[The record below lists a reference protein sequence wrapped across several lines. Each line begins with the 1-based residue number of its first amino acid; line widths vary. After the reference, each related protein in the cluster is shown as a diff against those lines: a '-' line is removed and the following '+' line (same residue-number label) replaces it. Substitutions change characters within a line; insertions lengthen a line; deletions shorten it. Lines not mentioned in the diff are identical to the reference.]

1 MELQNGL
8 CKSMENSTLMRV
20 SRILYR
26 NPIVVFGGLIQFDA
40 MPITDEAS
48 MQNMFQI
55 HRQTQ
60 MRHPQIEVY
69 VEFETV
75 EAVAVQNDIDIHDD
89 RGAVYERMNSDSE
102 EDFEATYE
110 AGDEDEDG
118 DVGVEAAAEN
128 VVVRP
133 SSSQPMDVTPFMS
146 ELDLEAMHDPE
157 FSEYT
162 NIGVADAED
171 EEFWIGMEYSSRK
184 SVVASIRS
192 FTIAKGVDY
201 EVYES
206 EPQTFYAKCKMYGR
220 GCDWLIRA
228 SLIRKK
234 GCWEIR
240 RYNGRHTCTIET
252 ISQDHFK
259 LDSDTV
265 AEAIRPW
272 SRRIRPSKPVKV
284 QLYHQLP
291 KSLVGKA
298 EVHSQRFRWLGGF
311 LPSLAMVA
319 LGHGAEDA
327 WFSCPNRNMTTE
339 AQGVKILHR
348 VFWSFNPCI
357 RAFRHCKPLVQIDGT
372 HLYEKYKGTLLVA
385 VAQDGNQNIVPIA
398 FALVEGETAD
408 AWHFFLRSLRMYVVR
423 KDGVG
428 MISDRHDSI
437 RATVNCFGGDW
448 QPPRA
453 WWMFCIRHIGS
464 NFLRAFKVPHLQKLV
479 VNIGYSRTV
488 EEYNINYK
496 RLEERGKAYAR
507 WCDAI
512 GLRHWVLAFDEG
524 HRWGYVTTNLVECIN
539 SVLKG
544 ARNLPV
550 LALVRVTYYRLNKLF
565 TRKSA
570 ETHERKRAGYTYSA
584 FAQQR
589 IEAIVHCFDRR
600 NEVFEVCEMT
610 TEKVLVVDL
619 ARRTCD
625 CGHFQVERIPCRHVI
640 ACSSR
645 LAVYVHDVY
654 KMTEVRKVYR
664 FEFTPL
670 GDPETWPAYK
680 GPTLVANPALKRTSK
695 GRPKL
700 TRYLNEMDLRNMHG
714 PRICRLCGAQGH
726 SRSRCPQRAG
736 PSGAVWDHDAESGG
750 CAETA
755 ENGGCSE
762 CDGYHD
768 CRPVAVVYNK
778 KTAQTLHAKVAEGEV
793 VVGQVAVDDEERI
806 PSISTDVRRSACTNP
821 GTQPSVKNPRSEG
834 GAGPAV
840 G

>member
-1 MELQNGL
+1 MEGTANLVVYRNGEIIHNTHEGVRFVSQNPFSFVVPCTMTLMELQNGL
-8 CKSMENSTLMRV
+8 CQSMENGTLMRV

-26 NPIVVFGGLIQFDA
+26 NPIVVFGGLIQFDVL
-40 MPITDEAS
+40 PITDEAS
-48 MQNMFQI
+48 MENMFQI

-60 MRHPQIEVY
+60 MRHPQIELY

-75 EAVAVQNDIDIHDD
+75 DVQNDIDIHDD
-89 RGAVYERMNSDSE
+89 RDAVYEGMNSDSE

-128 VVVRP
+128 VVVHP
-133 SSSQPMDVTPFMS
+133 SSSQPMDVPPFMR
-146 ELDLEAMHDPE
+146 ELDLEAMHAPEFPEYANIGIADPE
-157 FSEYT
+157 D
-162 NIGVADAED
+162 G
-171 EEFWIGMEYSSRK
+171 EFRIGMEYSSRK
-184 SVVASIRS
+184 SVVAAIRN
-192 FTIAKGVDY
+192 FTISKGVDY

-206 EPQTFYAKCKMYGR
+206 EPQTFYAKCKMYGH

-240 RYNGRHTCTIET
+240 RYNGRHTCTIGT
-252 ISQDHFK
+252 ISQDHSK

-265 AEAIRPW
+265 ADAIRPLVETD
-272 SRRIRPSKPVKV
+272 PSIKVK
-284 QLYHQLP
+284 
-291 KSLVGKA
+291 SIIA
-298 EVHSQRFRWLGGF
+298 EVQSRFNYTISYRKAWLAKQKSIANVFGGWEDSYQA
-311 LPSLAMVA
+311 LPWWLSVMVQKMPGSVVQIETRP
-319 LGHGAEDA
+319 LYNGNE
-327 WFSCPNRNMTTE
+327 E

-357 RAFRHCKPLVQIDGT
+357 RAFRHCKPLVQVDGT
-372 HLYEKYKGTLLVA
+372 HLYGKYKGTLLVA

-408 AWHFFLRSLRMYVVR
+408 AWHFFLRNLRMYVVR

-428 MISDRHDSI
+428 MISDRHESI
-437 RATVNCFGGDW
+437 RAVVNRSGGDW

-496 RLEERGKAYAR
+496 RLEERGEAYAR

-524 HRWGYVTTNLVECIN
+524 HRWGHMTTNLVECIN

-550 LALVRVTYYRLNKLF
+550 LALVRATYYRLNELF

-570 ETHERKRAGYTYSA
+570 DAHERKRAGYTYSA

-589 IEAIVHCFDRR
+589 IEASMQHAGNIVVHRFDRQ
-600 NEVFEVCEMT
+600 NEVFEVREMT
-610 TEKVLVVDL
+610 TGKVLVVDL

-640 ACSSR
+640 ACCANQR
-645 LAVYVHDVY
+645 LDWQLYVHDVY
-654 KMTEVRKVYR
+654 KMTEVRKVYK

-670 GDPETWPAYK
+670 GDPDTWPAYE
-680 GPTLVANPALKRTSK
+680 GPTLVANPAQRRTSK

-700 TRYLNEMDLRNMHG
+700 TRYLNEMDSRDMRG

-726 SRSRCPQRAG
+726 SRSRCPHRAG
-736 PSGAVWDHDAESGG
+736 PSGAAS
-750 CAETA
+750 
-755 ENGGCSE
+755 
-762 CDGYHD
+762 
-768 CRPVAVVYNK
+768 
-778 KTAQTLHAKVAEGEV
+778 
-793 VVGQVAVDDEERI
+793 
-806 PSISTDVRRSACTNP
+806 
-821 GTQPSVKNPRSEG
+821 
-834 GAGPAV
+834 
-840 G
+840 